1 MEQIPLPIKTK
12 IAVWWIIIVSVIGA
26 IFFVILHMTTD
37 YTMGPGFIIMFFL
50 FIIILLPSFFL
61 LISGLLLLKRKKWA
75 WWFTIVIFS
84 IQIAELIYIVFR
96 QIANFINTPFPF
108 TIFDIVFDLPIL
120 IFLPSLILLLLDR
133 KNFFKI
139 AS

>member
-1 MEQIPLPIKTK
+1 MKR
-12 IAVWWIIIVSVIGA
+12 
-26 IFFVILHMTTD
+26 
-37 YTMGPGFIIMFFL
+37 
-50 FIIILLPSFFL
+50 IILAQFIVLFVGTLF
-61 LISGLLLLKRKKWA
+61 A
-75 WWFTIVIFS
+75 WFNFAT
-84 IQIAELIYIVFR
+84 ELIYIVFR

-120 IFLPSLILLLLDR
+120 IFLLSLILLLLDR